1 MKIKYKLSKLARL
14 VAVVLSTTCILY
26 QIPILS
32 QPKPNPIQTIRKTT
46 LFPEIVG
53 NREFI
58 EKTTAALQ
66 LLQRYAPEDLKF
78 IRQYVGRI
86 KQAEKSGM
94 VAYINPPTFELSPVS
109 MVSTTW
115 TASIIAHDAYHSY
128 LYQYYLRKY
137 RTRGMKVPYDLWAGF
152 EAERKC
158 IKYQMGVLKKI
169 GGPAHEIEHL
179 SKQDG
184 THGDVNKDGVLDWRD
199 YELRNW

>member
-1 MKIKYKLSKLARL
+1 MKIKHKLSKLTTLA
-14 VAVVLSTTCILY
+14 AVLLSTTCIFCN
-26 QIPILS
+26 IPILA
-32 QPKPNPIQTIRKTT
+32 QPKPNQIQTIRKTA

-53 NREFI
+53 NQEFI
-58 EKTTAALQ
+58 QKTTAALQ
-66 LLQRYAPEDLKF
+66 LLQLYAPKDLRF

-94 VAYINPPTFELSPVS
+94 VAYVNPPTFELSAVS
-109 MVSTTW
+109 MVSKTW

-128 LYQYYLRKY
+128 LYQYYLRQYKP
-137 RTRGMKVPYDLWAGF
+137 RGMKVPYDLWGGF

-158 IKYQMGVLKKI
+158 IKYQMGVLKKVR
-169 GGPAHEIEHL
+169 GPAHEIEHL